1 MGRALNTRTLL
12 HFVTS
17 RNLSSCV
24 PCAVSAPYLG
34 GFVFVDHLHLAGQR
48 MHKHLGGGGGRCC
61 CFCLFDSHFAFAPAN
76 TSGNH
81 CGRVCVSVCL
91 CLRASMDRKQKGGR
105 KHVVL
110 CLYLR
115 PVARVQQDSA
125 FVLTIQVLHSRR
137 EIEAGVVQIQLS
149 LAAQMQTGM
158 ASWEQRESW
167 REKEREGKGVR
178 GERG

>member
-1 MGRALNTRTLL
+1 M
-12 HFVTS
+12 
-17 RNLSSCV
+17 
-24 PCAVSAPYLG
+24 
-34 GFVFVDHLHLAGQR
+34 
-48 MHKHLGGGGGRCC
+48 
-61 CFCLFDSHFAFAPAN
+61 
-76 TSGNH
+76 
-81 CGRVCVSVCL
+81 
-91 CLRASMDRKQKGGR
+91 
-105 KHVVL
+105 L

-158 ASWEQRESW
+158 ASWEQRE
-167 REKEREGKGVR
+167 REREREREGKGVR